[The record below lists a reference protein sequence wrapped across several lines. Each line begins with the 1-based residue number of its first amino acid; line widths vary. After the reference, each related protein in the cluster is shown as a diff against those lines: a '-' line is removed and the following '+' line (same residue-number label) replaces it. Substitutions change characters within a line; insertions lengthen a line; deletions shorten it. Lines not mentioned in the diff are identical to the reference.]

1 MTMKILEELKNYGLA
16 LSQSATVSSVCI
28 GLGYTAVVLDDGRAG
43 VAYTFR
49 EEKHQGCSV
58 FQGRRPLAGSSAA
71 ELVNYIT
78 SPAMIERTVGIATAN
93 ALINTADRPYAGGD
107 TLEHLDVGPD
117 DTVGMIGYFGPLIA
131 PLQKRVKE
139 LLIFE
144 LNGDPAA
151 GVYPEEAAAQFLP
164 TCTVALITSTSII
177 NNTIDGLL
185 KKSAGCRITALL
197 GASTPLAPEVFKP
210 QGITLLSGIVV
221 TDPAGILQVVSEGGG
236 MRFFKNHIKKV
247 NIL

>member
-1 MTMKILEELKNYGLA
+1 MSIQEKLKEYTLA
-16 LSQSATVSSVCI
+16 ISQSARVSSVCI
-28 GLGYTAVVLDDGRAG
+28 GLGYTAVLLDDGRAG

-107 TLEHLDVGPD
+107 TLEHLDIGPD

-131 PLQKRVKE
+131 PLQKRVKD

-151 GVYPEEAAAQFLP
+151 GVYPEEAASRLLP
-164 TCTVALITSTSII
+164 ACTVALITSTSII

-185 KKSAGCRITALL
+185 KKAAGCRVRALL

-210 QGITLLSGIVV
+210 QGVNLLSGVVV
-221 TDPAGILQVVSEGGG
+221 TDAKGIFQVVSEAGG
-236 MRFFKNHIKKV
+236 MRFFKNLIKKV

>member
-1 MTMKILEELKNYGLA
+1 MKIQEKLQEYALA
-16 LSQSATVSSVCI
+16 VSQSAKVSSVCI
-28 GLGYTAVVLDDGRAG
+28 GLGYTAVLLDDGRAG

-107 TLEHLDVGPD
+107 ALDCLDIRPD
-117 DTVGMIGYFGPLIA
+117 DAVGMIGYFGPLIA
-131 PLQKRVKE
+131 PLQKRVKS
-139 LLIFE
+139 LLVFE
-144 LNGDPAA
+144 RNGNPID
-151 GVYPEEAAAQFLP
+151 GVYPEEAAARLLP

-177 NNTIDGLL
+177 NNTIDSLL
-185 KKSAGCRITALL
+185 QKAAGCRIKALL

-210 QGITLLSGIVV
+210 QGVNLLSGVVV
-221 TDPAGILQVVSEGGG
+221 TDPQGILRVVSEGGG
-236 MRFFKNHIKKV
+236 MRFFKNHIQKV
-247 NIL
+247 NLL